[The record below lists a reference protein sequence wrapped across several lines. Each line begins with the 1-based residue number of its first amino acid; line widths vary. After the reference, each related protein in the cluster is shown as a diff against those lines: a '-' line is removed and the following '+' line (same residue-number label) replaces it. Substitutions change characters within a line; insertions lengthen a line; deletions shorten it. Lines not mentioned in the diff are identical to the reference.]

1 MTMSPVLTEVSPVR
15 SPDVSAISLEHR
27 EAEQLLI
34 EEARRHQRRRQR
46 VIAAIVSTIVAAA
59 GVAYAVTSEAS
70 SPRPRP
76 VSGQP
81 ASLAA
86 FPICQANHLHVS
98 LSGQPNGA
106 AGTIYYTLKLMNN
119 GPECTVAPLV
129 ARGFNTAASSYAGPW
144 SRTYVTSQSKTVV
157 TTGRAAYVPLGIG
170 QSVNWPRSLCRP
182 ANVNAIRVA
191 LAGNHSVIGAVAL
204 RTSVCT
210 ITQSMHTQSASLNP
224 SGE

>member
-1 MTMSPVLTEVSPVR
+1 MSPVLTPVASESSPVVTG
-15 SPDVSAISLEHR
+15 VSFEHR

-46 VIAAIVSTIVAAA
+46 VTAAVVSTIVAAA
-59 GVAYAVTSEAS
+59 GVAYAVTSGAS

-81 ASLAA
+81 VSLAA
-86 FPICQANHLHVS
+86 FPICTANHLHVS

-106 AGTIYYTLKLMNN
+106 AGTIYYTLKLVNN
-119 GPECTVAPLV
+119 GPQCTVAPVV
-129 ARGFNTAASSYAGPW
+129 ARGFNTTSSSYAGPW
-144 SRTYVTSQSKTVV
+144 SRTYVTSQTKTIL
-157 TTGRAAYVPLGIG
+157 TSGRAAYVPLGIG
-170 QSVNWPRSLCRP
+170 QSVNWPVALCRP

-224 SGE
+224 SGL

>member
-1 MTMSPVLTEVSPVR
+1 MTPVLTAVAPESTPV
-15 SPDVSAISLEHR
+15 VTAISLEHR

-59 GVAYAVTSEAS
+59 GVAYAVTSGSS

-76 VSGQP
+76 ISGQP
-81 ASLAA
+81 VSLTA
-86 FPICQANHLHVS
+86 FPICTANHVHVS

-119 GPECTVAPLV
+119 GPKCTVAPVV
-129 ARGFNTAASSYAGPW
+129 ARGFNTTSSRYAGPW
-144 SRTYVTSQSKTVV
+144 SRTYVTSQTKTVL

-170 QSVNWPRSLCRP
+170 QSANWPTSLCRP

-191 LAGNHSVIGAVAL
+191 LAGNHSVIGAVSL

-224 SGE
+224 SGV